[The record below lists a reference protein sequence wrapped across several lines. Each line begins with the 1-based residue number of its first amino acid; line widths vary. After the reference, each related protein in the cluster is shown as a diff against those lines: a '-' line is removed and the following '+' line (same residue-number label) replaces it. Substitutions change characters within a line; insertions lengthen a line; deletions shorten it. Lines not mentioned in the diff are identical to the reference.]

1 MTAQGASGSQ
11 RILVLAL
18 GGGKTGFIGDG
29 VSEVMRLP
37 TSCIQ
42 PAPEVSQEQMRL
54 IGRVANMDMQNRM
67 ILLIDPTQ
75 LLDQIE
81 ADVLSKFDRSP
92 ERLSKVS

>member
-1 MTAQGASGSQ
+1 
-11 RILVLAL
+11 
-18 GGGKTGFIGDG
+18 
-29 VSEVMRLP
+29 MRLP

-75 LLDQIE
+75 LIDQIE

-92 ERLSKVS
+92 EHLSKVS